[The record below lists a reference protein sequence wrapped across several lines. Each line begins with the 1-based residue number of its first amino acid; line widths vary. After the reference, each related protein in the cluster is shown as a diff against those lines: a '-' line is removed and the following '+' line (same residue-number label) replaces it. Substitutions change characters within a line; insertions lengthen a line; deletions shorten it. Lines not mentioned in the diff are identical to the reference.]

1 MKYRKAFAFLIA
13 ILTMIYIVALPGQK
27 ALACIQLANG
37 PPGQMKTFP
46 ASLRIVEDDAFS
58 GTSFKTIIFDSSL
71 VFIGN
76 GAFQDVCTLTDVY
89 IPESTAFI
97 GSEAFPS
104 DTIIHG
110 SAGSYAQKWAEEN
123 SHRFQSDNVWNNTSA
138 PLLSLLLL
146 AQAWLFV
153 PAVDTQHE
161 YRFRRVTAYLRD
173 MRPQERRE
181 LYPINYRFP

>member
-1 MKYRKAFAFLIA
+1 
-13 ILTMIYIVALPGQK
+13 MIYIVALPGQK

-58 GTSFKTIIFDSSL
+58 GTSFKTIIFNSSL

-110 SAGSYAQKWAEEN
+110 SAESYAQKWAEEN
-123 SHRFQSDNVWNNTSA
+123 GYRFQSDNVWNNA
-138 PLLSLLLL
+138 PVPLFSLLMLNQACLL
-146 AQAWLFV
+146 LTI
-153 PAVDTQHE
+153 VDTQHE
-161 YRFRRVTAYLRD
+161 YKFRRVKAYLRN
-173 MRPQERRE
+173 MRPQERKE